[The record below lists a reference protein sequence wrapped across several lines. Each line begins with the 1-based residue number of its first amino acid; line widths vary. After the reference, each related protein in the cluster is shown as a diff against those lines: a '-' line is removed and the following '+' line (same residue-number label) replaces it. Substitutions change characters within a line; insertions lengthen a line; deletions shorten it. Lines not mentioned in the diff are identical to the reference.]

1 MTSLHPTHSYI
12 VSFISNVGKSINQ
25 SYYPLQMDS
34 RSFLF
39 SLSRL
44 FSPFLLLILI
54 LTTSRAFPDYG
65 EWFLNCSNSKG
76 CMSVPDNEP
85 PLWSNIGEE
94 TCGGNPQ
101 TMNVNCDGGGREI
114 IEIEGRS
121 YQLLGYSIK
130 DQILIIAEIDHSA
143 WFCSNHAPSIS
154 IYAMIHVSYHCGHPH
169 TPDKPTCPGS
179 EFIHIP
185 LDKRTSFDG
194 FCSLSTE
201 VKISPSLLN
210 ENHNDLKR
218 VAQHI
223 IEELKATR
231 KVKSNA
237 ECGNCSV
244 PGAVY
249 SYDLQLHQPKCC
261 CKTSPKVFEFCPSP
275 PAGSPQNDDAP
286 KTAAPP
292 PEATKTKK
300 TATEKGI
307 IIGASV
313 GGAFL
318 VATILGF
325 CIFFCLGKKKKK
337 HPVGYVSK
345 EAALSPPVSDPLS
358 DKDMPPAPLL
368 NSFQTHSIP
377 SYPSSKSDLE
387 RPSPNSD
394 IQVFSYAELEKA
406 TQNFNRSRELG
417 DGGFGTV
424 YYGKLDD
431 GREVAVK
438 RLYEHNCKRVE
449 QFMNEVNIL
458 ADLQHKNLVK
468 LYGCTS
474 KFSQGLLLV
483 YEYIPNGTVAD
494 HLHGSRVKF
503 GLLSWPIRL
512 RIAIETANALIYLH
526 RKDIIHRD
534 VKTNN
539 ILLDSTC
546 TIKVAD
552 FGLSRLFPTD
562 VTHVST
568 APQGTPG
575 YVDPEYYQCYQL
587 TTKSDVYSFGVVLIE
602 LISSLRAVDT
612 DRKRQDIN
620 LSNMAVSKIQN
631 RALNELIDPKLGFD
645 KNPEVMRAT
654 TSVAELAFRCLQQER
669 DMRPSMEEVVE
680 VLREIENDKS
690 SSEMSKVVDTGV
702 VEDDIEITKR
712 TPPAFSP
719 NSVIDDNWVSSST
732 ITNSL

>member
-1 MTSLHPTHSYI
+1 MATNPSKP
-12 VSFISNVGKSINQ
+12 
-25 SYYPLQMDS
+25 
-34 RSFLF
+34 
-39 SLSRL
+39 
-44 FSPFLLLILI
+44 LLLALI
-54 LTTSRAFPDYG
+54 FIATVLIQPLTLLCDGEEEKYRNCNSSLKCLTYPNLGYPFWGLNRPDY
-65 EWFLNCSNSKG
+65 
-76 CMSVPDNEP
+76 
-85 PLWSNIGEE
+85 
-94 TCGGNPQ
+94 
-101 TMNVNCDGGGREI
+101 
-114 IEIEGRS
+114 
-121 YQLLGYSIK
+121 
-130 DQILIIAEIDHSA
+130 
-143 WFCSNHAPSIS
+143 
-154 IYAMIHVSYHCGHPH
+154 CGHPSFELSCREEALEIAINSIAYRILEINTNTH
-169 TPDKPTCPGS
+169 TLRVARKDYWNNICPQSLKNTTFDSDLFYYSSNTQPLKLFYDCPPLPVGLPGQFRCNINSTNYVNLIVTQNSEARNISNTMKCNHSVDVAISRSMMQSLQSNPSEQNLKEALETGFELQWRIDNRVCYECHESGGQCGS
-179 EFIHIP
+179 
-185 LDKRTSFDG
+185 D
-194 FCSLSTE
+194 
-201 VKISPSLLN
+201 PSLGEFTCYCL
-210 ENHNDLKR
+210 DGAFK
-218 VAQHI
+218 
-223 IEELKATR
+223 TT
-231 KVKSNA
+231 
-237 ECGNCSV
+237 CG
-244 PGAVY
+244 
-249 SYDLQLHQPKCC
+249 
-261 CKTSPKVFEFCPSP
+261 SP
-275 PAGSPQNDDAP
+275 PSA
-286 KTAAPP
+286 
-292 PEATKTKK
+292 EAKKTKN
-300 TATEKGI
+300 TATEKAI
-307 IIGASV
+307 IIGVSV

-345 EAALSPPVSDPLS
+345 EAALSPPVSDPVS

-368 NSFQTHSIP
+368 NSFQTQSIP

-394 IQVFSYAELEKA
+394 VQVFSYAELEKA

-474 KFSQGLLLV
+474 RFSQGLLLV

-546 TIKVAD
+546 SVKVAD

-620 LSNMAVSKIQN
+620 LSNMAVSKIQSQ
-631 RALNELIDPKLGFD
+631 ALNELIDPKLGFD
-645 KNPEVMRAT
+645 KNHEVMRAT

-669 DMRPSMEEVVE
+669 DMRPSMEEVVG

-690 SSEMSKVVDTGV
+690 SSEMSKVVDIGV
-702 VEDDIEITKR
+702 VEDDIGITKR

-719 NSVIDDNWVSSST
+719 NSVIDDHWVSSST

>member
-1 MTSLHPTHSYI
+1 
-12 VSFISNVGKSINQ
+12 
-25 SYYPLQMDS
+25 MDS
-34 RSFLF
+34 RSFLL
-39 SLSRL
+39 SLFRL
-44 FSPFLLLILI
+44 FSPFLLLIL
-54 LTTSRAFPDYG
+54 TTSRASPASG
-65 EWFLNCSNSKG
+65 EWFLNCDDQLNCDSEES
-76 CMSVPDNEP
+76 
-85 PLWSNIGEE
+85 PLWNINGMEN
-94 TCGGNPQ
+94 CGGGNPKSMKPICQ
-101 TMNVNCDGGGREI
+101 DSGGRKVMKI
-114 IEIEGRS
+114 IGEKYEVLGFNMGDP
-121 YQLLGYSIK
+121 LLIV
-130 DQILIIAEIDHSA
+130 IAEIGYTNR
-143 WFCSNHAPSIS
+143 FCSQKEKNASAFV
-154 IYAMIHVSYHCGHPH
+154 YAMIYESCRP
-169 TPDKPTCPGS
+169 PPPRNPTCPDAS
-179 EFIHIP
+179 
-185 LDKRTSFDG
+185 
-194 FCSLSTE
+194 CSLSTE
-201 VKISPSLLN
+201 VKIPASLLN
-210 ENHNDLKR
+210 ETDYEWKR
-218 VAQHI
+218 VEQRTM
-223 IEELKATR
+223 EYFKSTR
-231 KVKSNA
+231 EVKLN
-237 ECGNCSV
+237 EQCGQCWV

-249 SYDLQLHQPKCC
+249 DYDLQSNQTRCC
-261 CKTSPKVFEFCPSP
+261 CADKGPEFCHSRPAAASP
-275 PAGSPQNDDAP
+275 PKYDAP
-286 KTAAPP
+286 ETAPPP
-292 PEATKTKK
+292 PEAKKTKN
-300 TATEKGI
+300 TATEKAI
-307 IIGASV
+307 IIGVSV

-345 EAALSPPVSDPLS
+345 EAALSPPVSDPVS

-368 NSFQTHSIP
+368 NSFQTQSIP

-394 IQVFSYAELEKA
+394 VQVFSYAELEKA

-474 KFSQGLLLV
+474 RFSQGLLLV

-546 TIKVAD
+546 SVKVAD

-620 LSNMAVSKIQN
+620 LSNMAVSKIQSQ
-631 RALNELIDPKLGFD
+631 ALNELIDPKLGFD
-645 KNPEVMRAT
+645 KNHEVMRAT

-669 DMRPSMEEVVE
+669 DMRPSMEEVVG

-690 SSEMSKVVDTGV
+690 SSEMSKVVDIGV
-702 VEDDIEITKR
+702 VEDDIGITKR

-719 NSVIDDNWVSSST
+719 NSVIDDHWVSSST

>member
-1 MTSLHPTHSYI
+1 MATNPS
-12 VSFISNVGKSINQ
+12 KA
-25 SYYPLQMDS
+25 
-34 RSFLF
+34 
-39 SLSRL
+39 
-44 FSPFLLLILI
+44 LLLALI
-54 LTTSRAFPDYG
+54 SIATVLIQPPTLLCDGEEEKYRNCNSSLKCLTYPNLGYPFWGLNRPDY
-65 EWFLNCSNSKG
+65 
-76 CMSVPDNEP
+76 
-85 PLWSNIGEE
+85 
-94 TCGGNPQ
+94 
-101 TMNVNCDGGGREI
+101 
-114 IEIEGRS
+114 
-121 YQLLGYSIK
+121 
-130 DQILIIAEIDHSA
+130 
-143 WFCSNHAPSIS
+143 
-154 IYAMIHVSYHCGHPH
+154 CGHPSFELSCREEALEIAINSIAYRILEINTNTH
-169 TPDKPTCPGS
+169 TLRVVRKDYWNNICPQSLKNTTFDSNLFYYSSNTQPLKLLYDCASLPVGLPGQFRCNINSTNYVNLIVTQNSEARNSSNTMKCNHSVDVAISRSMMQSLQSNPSELNLKEALETGFELQWRIDNRVCYECHESGGQCGS
-179 EFIHIP
+179 
-185 LDKRTSFDG
+185 D
-194 FCSLSTE
+194 
-201 VKISPSLLN
+201 PSLGEFTCYCL
-210 ENHNDLKR
+210 DGAFK
-218 VAQHI
+218 
-223 IEELKATR
+223 TT
-231 KVKSNA
+231 
-237 ECGNCSV
+237 CGS
-244 PGAVY
+244 
-249 SYDLQLHQPKCC
+249 
-261 CKTSPKVFEFCPSP
+261 TPS
-275 PAGSPQNDDAP
+275 
-286 KTAAPP
+286 
-292 PEATKTKK
+292 EATKTKK